1 MFLIQVKCVAVK
13 RHTASR
19 ALRTPECSLNLGG
32 TNRYGVPMTAWDL
45 TPDEALNELVQWQ
58 HTTTVM
64 QIRIMEPGAGA
75 VTRQGDAYLFAMAA
89 RQALRFAQ
97 LVRKIA
103 PPAARSVIDRALNE
117 FNQTSPDIEGVRNV
131 LDHLDDYLRGIGLG
145 YPAAPPEA
153 YATELMQIL
162 RPSLLWYEATEA
174 TYRLHISPAPGHR
187 LVLDVTRDA
196 AAVRQLCNA
205 IADALSP

>member
-1 MFLIQVKCVAVK
+1 V
-13 RHTASR
+13 H
-19 ALRTPECSLNLGG
+19 PGG
-32 TNRYGVPMTAWDL
+32 TNRYGVLVTPWDL
-45 TPDEALNELVQWQ
+45 TPNEALNELVQWQ

-64 QIRIMEPGAGA
+64 QIRIMEPGAGT

-103 PPAARSVIDRALNE
+103 PSATHSHIDRALKE

-131 LDHLDDYLRGIGLG
+131 LHHLDDYLRGIGLG
-145 YPAAPPEA
+145 YPADPPEA
-153 YATELMQIL
+153 YANELIQIL

-174 TYRLHISPAPGHR
+174 TYRMHISPAPGHR

-196 AAVRQLCNA
+196 AAVRQLCDA
-205 IADALSP
+205 IADALST